1 MKKKIVSLALS
12 LSTIF
17 TIAAGN
23 TMNASASCSGWT
35 REPGWYVSCDW
46 SDRCGIAWAFPGTCY
61 EVGTKVRYC
70 DKNGRQVKETS
81 SFYER
86 NGCCA

>member
-35 REPGWYVSCDW
+35 ENPV
-46 SDRCGIAWAFPGTCY
+46 GIYHAIGLTDV
-61 EVGTKVRYC
+61 E
-70 DKNGRQVKETS
+70 
-81 SFYER
+81 
-86 NGCCA
+86 

>member
-1 MKKKIVSLALS
+1 MKKKLVSLALS

-23 TMNASASCSGWT
+23 VMTANASCSGWT

-46 SDRCGIAWAFPGTCY
+46 ADRLKRHQISM
-61 EVGTKVRYC
+61 
-70 DKNGRQVKETS
+70 KETVAALNK
-81 SFYER
+81 R
-86 NGCCA
+86 ITI